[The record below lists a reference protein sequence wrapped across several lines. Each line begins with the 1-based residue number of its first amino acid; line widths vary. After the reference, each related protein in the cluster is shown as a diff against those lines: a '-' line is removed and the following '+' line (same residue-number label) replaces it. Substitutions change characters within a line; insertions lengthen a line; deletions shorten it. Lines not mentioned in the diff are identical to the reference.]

1 MQNQVSKR
9 FIGRRA
15 AAVVAAGLIGTGAL
29 APVAGAQ
36 QAHPVD
42 ERVKGMLVPALWF
55 PKEVGDA
62 AMKDLKEG
70 ETITFIEAKRSG
82 YDIPTTTKDAG
93 ATPEYLLKVVGIDL
107 EEGETVTEVGKQLAE
122 QKKRDFYGQ
131 EVPEY
136 FSMLLVRKEGSQEV
150 RAVPIVYHEF
160 GAYQEDPYTS
170 YAVNKVCV
178 EDWDINT
185 GVISCYNPCE
195 FNFGGGSGSFS
206 RGGGGFS
213 VRRFDREST
222 TEGAD
227 DTSSGF
233 GFSAYEERPSAGAF
247 SGGGGGGG
255 IGGYPIRTPQPKP
268 PVDEPVNG
276 DGDSPEDGSVTF
288 GPPSCATTVAPT
300 GSLSGTVVW
309 DMDISHNVTEGDER
323 IQGAEVVITRNG
335 EEVARTKTD
344 KDGAFRVERLV
355 GGYYDIS
362 VTDPDGGTL
371 LFSDEDAEVTVGEE
385 DTGNDWGFL
394 KGPEPTT
401 VTEVTTT
408 TETTTVTPPAK
419 TTTLPPETVTT
430 TVENPPVTVTST
442 PERVTDTVT
451 ETPKPSTTTVT
462 KTPEKE
468 TVTKT
473 PEKVT
478 ETATVTKTP
487 EKETVTKTPEV
498 KTVTATPPTVT
509 VTPEKVTETVT
520 LPPKTVTQ
528 KEPAVTVTKA
538 PETETVTAAP
548 DKVTETVTVT
558 PPEPAPEL
566 GGFTGTVVWDNDGS
580 KSASDGD
587 ERISGLTVIAK
598 RDGKEIARTT
608 TDENGFYTF
617 EGLAPGDYAIEV
629 VGPDG
634 ARLGFE
640 DRKASVKPGETDSGN
655 DWGFVR
661 EDAPAPAP
669 EEKPA
674 TPVETVRMT
683 LATTGANSYAL
694 AGLGAVLAAL
704 VALAVVSRRKTASQ

>member
-362 VTDPDGGTL
+362 VTGPDGGIL
-371 LFSDEDAEVTVGEE
+371 LFSDENARVTVGEE
-385 DTGNDWGFL
+385 DKGNDWGFFTQ
-394 KGPEPTT
+394 PEPTT
-401 VTEVTTT
+401 VTT
-408 TETTTVTPPAK
+408 TPPAV
-419 TTTLPPETVTT
+419 TTTLPAETVTT
-430 TVENPPVTVTST
+430 TVENPPVTVTNT
-442 PERVTDTVT
+442 PDPVTN
-451 ETPKPSTTTVT
+451 
-462 KTPEKE
+462 